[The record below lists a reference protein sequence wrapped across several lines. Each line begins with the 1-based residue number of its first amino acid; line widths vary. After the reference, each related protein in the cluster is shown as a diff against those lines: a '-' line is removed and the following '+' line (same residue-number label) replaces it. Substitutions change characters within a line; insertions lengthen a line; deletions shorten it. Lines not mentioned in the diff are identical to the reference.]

1 MMKILRIFSIVAVL
15 FIGQSIA
22 AQETIKTMV
31 YNLFEFPFSPPANKV
46 QLLKDILET
55 HQPDIFM
62 VCELINENGAQLI
75 LDEAL
80 NHSTNQ
86 YEMAVFEANQSGDS
100 ELQQLIFYNKH
111 KFSLEETDVL
121 VTTVRDI
128 NRYQLKLKTT
138 DHETDP
144 VFLELFV
151 AHLKS
156 STGTTNQ
163 NLRRDMI
170 QEFLDYTAEIDPN
183 AYVILAGDLNF
194 YRATEPGYILLLDEN
209 NSIVM
214 KDPIDAPGSWQDNE
228 DFAYLHT
235 QSTRL
240 SNSGFGGGAGG
251 GLDDRFDF
259 IIVSENMLTDTKM
272 MYVEDTY
279 QAYGNNA
286 NCLNNRID
294 SKDCDGFY
302 SQELRDKLY
311 LMSDHLPVV
320 MDLYTEKEFLLNNP
334 DFSQKPTL
342 TFPKGNVVE
351 NVLYINVNEPFAQNI
366 FLEIFNVLGQKI
378 HHISNSNQSQYQID
392 LTGLSTGIY
401 YLSASHFDKSVYKF
415 LKK

>member
-1 MMKILRIFSIVAVL
+1 MKLLKSIL
-15 FIGQSIA
+15 FIAFLFLGNIVS
-22 AQETIKTMV
+22 AQETIKTMF
-31 YNLFEFPFSPPANKV
+31 YNLFEFPLSPPANKV
-46 QLLKDILET
+46 LLLKDILET
-55 HQPDIFM
+55 YQPDIFM

-75 LDEAL
+75 VDQAL
-80 NHSTNQ
+80 NHTSNL
-86 YEMAVFEANQSGDS
+86 YEMAPFEANQSGES
-100 ELQQLIFYNKH
+100 ELQQLVFYNKF
-111 KFSLEETDVL
+111 KFSLEETDII

-138 DHETDP
+138 DHEVDP

-170 QEFLDYTAEIDPN
+170 QEFLDYTATLDPN

-194 YRATEPGYILLLDEN
+194 YRATEPGYVLLLDEN
-209 NSIVM
+209 NPIIM
-214 KDPIDAPGSWQDNE
+214 KDPLDAPGSWQDNPA
-228 DFAYLHT
+228 FTYLHT

-240 SNSGFGGGAGG
+240 SSSGFGGGAGG

-259 IIVSENMLTDTKM
+259 MIVSENILDDTKM
-272 MYVEDTY
+272 MYIEDTY

-294 SKDCDGFY
+294 SEDCDGFFN
-302 SQELRDKLY
+302 QELRDKLY
-311 LMSDHLPVV
+311 FMSDHLPVV
-320 MDLYTEKEFLLNNP
+320 MDLFTEKEFSLSNP
-334 DFSQKPTL
+334 EYSSIEYI
-342 TFPKGNVVE
+342 TFPYGNIVK
-351 NVLYINVNEPFAQNI
+351 NILYLKVNEQIEQNI
-366 FLEIFNVLGQKI
+366 SMEIFNVLGQKI
-378 HHISNSNQSQYQID
+378 RHIPNNNQSHYQID
-392 LTGLSTGIY
+392 LTDLSSGIY